1 MGKRRRIGSEK
12 IDLSDYEVRQAEYTE
27 EYDPDEDTLGDFS
40 TEELEEL
47 GAISYPKVTKVIS
60 TGGYY
65 NNN

>member
-1 MGKRRRIGSEK
+1 MGKK
-12 IDLSDYEVRQAEYTE
+12 VKAKAIDLSYIEVRQPEYIE
-27 EYDPDEDTLGDFS
+27 EYDPDEDILGDFS
-40 TEELEEL
+40 LEELEEL